1 MEPVRA
7 GLRQR
12 PEAEGPVRPVSDH
25 DVREGH
31 EHDLRRSRPA
41 HRCVSGHELSVA
53 ARRHVTTAKL
63 NEAIGDVVDRH
74 AQLDL
79 SWAWGNG
86 TTAAAD
92 GTNMDTY
99 LDNLLAETSV
109 GWCRARRRRRRT

>member
-1 MEPVRA
+1 M
-7 GLRQR
+7 
-12 PEAEGPVRPVSDH
+12 
-25 DVREGH
+25 
-31 EHDLRRSRPA
+31 
-41 HRCVSGHELSVA
+41 
-53 ARRHVTTAKL
+53 

-99 LDNLLAETSV
+99 LDNLLAGPASAGAERVADV
-109 GWCRARRRRRRT
+109 GERSIWQEAPPFFSADCGPPARRPSASPGPARVPGGSGARSWDTLPSRL